1 MIANIGIC
9 ISYLGSS
16 IEMSIISAF
25 LDLESSSDLEVLV
38 ESEFFDLSLS
48 DFLSLKERELLLG
61 DEKPLLS
68 FRQLP
73 PLV

>member
-1 MIANIGIC
+1 
-9 ISYLGSS
+9 
-16 IEMSIISAF
+16 MSITTA
-25 LDLESSSDLEVLV
+25 LLESSSDLEVLV
-38 ESEFFDLSLS
+38 ESEFFDFSLS